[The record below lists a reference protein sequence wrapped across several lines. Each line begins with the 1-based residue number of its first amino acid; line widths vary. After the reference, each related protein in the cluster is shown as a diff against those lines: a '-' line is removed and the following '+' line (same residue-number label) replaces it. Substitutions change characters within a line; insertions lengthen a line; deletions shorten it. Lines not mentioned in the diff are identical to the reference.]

1 MKLLL
6 NFLETHSVNYALI
19 NGYLTVFLLIAIIFI
34 IALYLRLKEA
44 KTWIKFSD
52 IEKKQTRTELKE
64 EKAFSETQGSMYSK
78 LLVKYAD
85 TKKYFEDAVAEITSL
100 RSKLKFS
107 YESSE
112 NLGNRFHED
121 QLKIE
126 SLNKA
131 LTYWKERALHQKHSK
146 PVKQVESDWYE
157 CVNEI
162 KGYFVEGCIYK
173 IDNSSNDNPFPD
185 NVFRLFINENHLHS
199 YLVNRKDFKP
209 VQK

>member
-6 NFLETHSVNYALI
+6 NFIETHSVNYALI
-19 NGYLTVFLLIAIIFI
+19 NGYLTVFLLIAIAII

-52 IEKKQTRTELKE
+52 IEKKQNQHELKE

-85 TKKYFEDAVAEITSL
+85 MNKAFEDAVAEITSL

-112 NLGNRFHED
+112 NLGKRFHED

-146 PVKQVESDWYE
+146 PVKQVESEWYE
-157 CVNEI
+157 CLSTEYDKNI
-162 KGYFVEGCIYK
+162 FVKYGKYK
-173 IDNSSNDNPFPD
+173 KSTLLSTDKS
-185 NVFRLFINENHLHS
+185 ENLLGLVANNGVS
-199 YLVNRKDFKP
+199 YLVFKSDFKP
-209 VQK
+209 VLK